1 MMRRHG
7 AQLAVGVVIAA
18 LLAAATA
25 STAGPPPRR
34 GGVLRFALIGE
45 PPTLDPSATTVGV
58 TANVGASI
66 FEGLFAFDRSWRP
79 QPMLV
84 DSYTISPDGRTYTFR
99 LRRNVYFHNDKE
111 LTAEDVVASLNRWG
125 KVGSRGAVVY
135 QSVDTVSAQDK
146 YTVVMRLKEPFAPLL
161 AFLALPS
168 SMAAIMPKEIAEATP
183 VGPVKEFVGTGPYRF
198 VEWVPNR
205 HIRLARWARY
215 SPRTEAPNLYAGR
228 REPLADEVI
237 FYPVGNVATRIAGV
251 QTGEFDVAD
260 SISTDLYAQL
270 KADPRVVPEIVDR
283 GIWLVFFFNK
293 KSPLTSNVKLRQAI
307 LVALNMQPILQVTI
321 GNPDL
326 YALSPSLY
334 PRGTPWYS
342 EAGAEWYNVG
352 DVERAKRLAAEA
364 GYRGEPIRWL
374 TTLQYDWMFKAT
386 TVAATQLRRAG
397 FTIDQQVYEWAGV
410 VERRAKPGEWEMF
423 TTGHGF
429 VPDPALIDVFSPAYP
444 GWWDSPAKTD
454 LFRQFTRAV
463 DLQERQRIW
472 HKLHEL
478 VYTEASWVKTGE
490 FFFVHLRAKAL
501 QGFTPA
507 PWFVTWNLPAI
518 K

>member
-84 DSYTISPDGRTYTFR
+84 DSHTISPDGRTYTFR

-342 EAGAEWYNVG
+342 
-352 DVERAKRLAAEA
+352 
-364 GYRGEPIRWL
+364 
-374 TTLQYDWMFKAT
+374 
-386 TVAATQLRRAG
+386 
-397 FTIDQQVYEWAGV
+397 
-410 VERRAKPGEWEMF
+410 
-423 TTGHGF
+423 
-429 VPDPALIDVFSPAYP
+429 
-444 GWWDSPAKTD
+444 
-454 LFRQFTRAV
+454 
-463 DLQERQRIW
+463 
-472 HKLHEL
+472 
-478 VYTEASWVKTGE
+478 
-490 FFFVHLRAKAL
+490 
-501 QGFTPA
+501 
-507 PWFVTWNLPAI
+507 
-518 K
+518 